1 MKLFIAIPVYQGIC
15 HIKFMESITAL
26 IILLKSLNI
35 EFHYFSLTSESLIS
49 RARNV
54 CACEFIKSDC
64 THLMFI
70 DSDIVFNPQDVV
82 KFLQSGK
89 DVMCGVYPHKTLN
102 FNQMQNEMC
111 NSNNLKE
118 LIEKSASYSINKHLY
133 TDKIVKSQFGQTG
146 FMMISKTVFTNILE
160 KNENDI
166 TYINDIKIYEPYSLD
181 NNILYDFFQVGVTE
195 KKYLS
200 EDYGFCAL
208 ATKCNIDIF
217 LDTSIKL
224 THIGQ
229 FFFHG

>member
-1 MKLFIAIPVYQGIC
+1 MKLFISLPVYQGMC

-26 IILLKSLNI
+26 IILLKSLDI
-35 EFHYFSLTSESLIS
+35 DFHYFSLTSESLIS
-49 RARNV
+49 RARNI

-64 THLMFI
+64 THLIFI
-70 DSDIVFNPQDVV
+70 DCDIVFNPQDVV
-82 KFLQSGK
+82 NFLHLDK
-89 DVMCGVYPHKTLN
+89 DIICGVYPHKALN
-102 FNQMQNEMC
+102 FNHLQNEMC

-133 TDKIVKSQFGQTG
+133 NGNIVKSQFGQTG
-146 FMMISKTVFTNILE
+146 FMMISRDVFNNILD
-160 KNENDI
+160 KFKNDI
-166 TYINDIKIYEPYSLD
+166 EYTNDIKMYDSYSLY
-181 NNILYDFFQVGVTE
+181 NNIFYDFFQVGVSE
-195 KKYLS
+195 NKYLS

-208 ATKCNIDIF
+208 ATKCNIDIL